1 MDKITNGLVVKED
14 NAVIENLDISNPKGV
29 GLKITGNNVTVRNCY
44 IHDTKDHG
52 VLFLGTN
59 GGILENSEIARC
71 AMRNKPNT
79 ISGGWPSLV
88 KVQSVDESESGLAHN
103 IIIRNNYIHH
113 GWGEGMGLRG
123 SHIEVYGNTVED
135 CYSVG
140 IYSNSD
146 HTFIHSNFVVARDK
160 SFYRE
165 GLPMAGIGGAEE
177 TFKSWGAHGHDSQTI
192 INNIVLNCKYGYR
205 YGRSENKKGLVNTVI
220 GFNTF
225 MGCKAPVSITYYP
238 NQAGIVI
245 HNNLVD
251 KSIAVREADIAGN
264 VVKKMT
270 GKVAPDFIPEEPI
283 PASGSFYVFE
293 DYGGLPRADV
303 PTVGAWEY
311 MPSILG

>member
-1 MDKITNGLVVKED
+1 MKFITTGLVVTED
-14 NAVIENLDISNPKGV
+14 NAIIEGYDITNTKGGV
-29 GLKITGNNVTVRNCY
+29 GLKITGNNVTVRNCK

-59 GGILENSEIARC
+59 GGVFENNEVTRC
-71 AMRNKPNT
+71 AMRSRPNT

-88 KVQSVDESESGLAHN
+88 KVQSVDESPNGLAQN

-146 HTFIHSNFVVARDK
+146 NTYIHDNFVVARDP
-160 SFYRE
+160 SYYRG

-177 TFKSWGAHGHDSQTI
+177 TFAKWGAHGHDTHTI
-192 INNIVLNCKYGYR
+192 VNNIVLNCKYGYR

-220 GFNTF
+220 AFNTF
-225 MGCKAPVSITYYP
+225 AGCKTPVSVTYYP
-238 NQAGIVI
+238 NQSGIVI
-245 HNNLVD
+245 ENNLSD
-251 KSIAVREADIAGN
+251 KAIAVREAELVGN
-264 VVKKMT
+264 VVKKIS
-270 GKVAPDFIPEEPI
+270 GLVPNDFIPAEPI
-283 PASGSFYVFE
+283 PALGSYYVFE
-293 DYGGLPRADV
+293 DYGGTPRRIP

-311 MPSILG
+311 R